1 MELPEFLSK
10 DSDAEIRLKGHR
22 VRLIDV
28 AARYDEGHSPET
40 IVLDHY
46 PTLDLA
52 LVHKVVAYYLE
63 HEAEIKAL
71 IDSNA
76 GEIRRQA
83 DLPRTTPTWQD
94 LRRRMEA
101 KRQAEA
107 S

>member
-1 MELPEFLSK
+1 MVLPDFLAK
-10 DSDAEIRLKGHR
+10 DADGEIRMTGHR
-22 VRLIDV
+22 IRLIDV
-28 AARYDEGHSPET
+28 AARYEEGHSPET

-63 HEAEIKAL
+63 NENEVKAM
-71 IDSNA
+71 IDANA
-76 GEIRRQA
+76 GEMQRLGA
-83 DLPRTTPTWQD
+83 LPRQTPTWQE
-94 LRRRMEA
+94 LRRRMDA